1 MIFLWILIGF
11 LGGVVT
17 GIVMM
22 CFMAVAHTNEEQIR
36 KYQEKHKND
45 KVVLYERP
53 LYISKRCRTRKGVL
67 FTPSLSI

>member
-36 KYQEKHKND
+36 KYQEKNKND
-45 KVVLYERP
+45 
-53 LYISKRCRTRKGVL
+53 
-67 FTPSLSI
+67 